1 MKRYLNPALAAA
13 GLCAALAFAGCDSG
27 TGSTNTSSA
36 ADTTQG
42 GTDTKVTDTTKADT
56 AAPDTSTGGGDT
68 TTTDT
73 AKTDT
78 AKTDTADTTSSV
90 CDPAC
95 AAGKYCDLT
104 AKPPVCK
111 DMTCKLPD
119 KFGATTQKA
128 SKLELPGAGS
138 GCDLNGD
145 GKPDNALG
153 SGLAMLLGQAND
165 ALKKTMTEGKL
176 VILMNTDT
184 FKSDGSAFSM
194 DMLIGDP
201 DASNATCDFT
211 SDSANCKYTVS
222 PNSYDM
228 TSAAAT
234 CPALINFPNAKVTGG
249 KLSGGGANQK
259 FTLNLP
265 VAGVALSLTITQ
277 AQIQGDVK
285 GAWDSTS
292 NGQICGVLT
301 KSDLEKAINSVP
313 DEQLAGIGMDKATVI
328 QLFNSMV
335 TPDFST
341 TGGAN
346 DAYSVA
352 ISWESVKGQITGMT
366 PAK

>member
-27 TGSTNTSSA
+27 ASSSGTTA
-36 ADTTQG
+36 A
-42 GTDTKVTDTTKADT
+42 TDTQNSTDSTVTDTTKADT
-56 AAPDTSTGGGDT
+56 SAPDTTTGGGGDADASADT
-68 TTTDT
+68 TKADAT
-73 AKTDT
+73 
-78 AKTDTADTTSSV
+78 TADTTPSAV

-95 AAGKYCDLT
+95 ASGKYCDLM

-153 SGLAMLLGQAND
+153 SGLSMLLGQAND
-165 ALKKTMTEGKL
+165 ALKKTMAEGKL
-176 VILMNTDT
+176 VILMNTDN
-184 FKSDGSAFSM
+184 FKADGGAFSL

-222 PNSYDM
+222 PSSFDM
-228 TSAAAT
+228 TSSAAN

-259 FTLNLP
+259 FVLNLP
-265 VAGVALSLTITQ
+265 VAGVALSLSISQ
-277 AQIQGDVK
+277 AQIQGDVT
-285 GAWDSTS
+285 GAWDKTTA
-292 NGQICGVLT
+292 GQICGVLT
-301 KSDLEKAINSVP
+301 KADLEKAINSVP
-313 DEQLAGIGMDKATVI
+313 DEQLAGLGMDKATVL

-352 ISWESVKGQITGMT
+352 IAWESVKGQITGMT